1 MKIDPYFWI
10 FPEVIEPALCDV
22 IIQRGKDLPNHQGI
36 AGGDYQPDLRKSTVS
51 WFDEKDWV
59 SGIVAHYTHMAN
71 DQAWCF
77 DIDGIDGVQ
86 FTQYELN
93 EFYEAHMD
101 TFALQNNMRKLSFVL
116 QLSSLLMTIRAENF
130 LFHEDDSTF
139 TPDNFEKR
147 GSIIVFPS
155 FLMHQVKPVTDGERY
170 SLVSWFTGPQMK

>member
-1 MKIDPYFWI
+1 MRIDPYFWI

-22 IIQRGKDLPNHQGI
+22 IIQRGKDLPKHQAI
-36 AGGDYQPDLRKSTVS
+36 AGGDLQPDLRKSSVS
-51 WFDEKDWV
+51 WFDQKDWV
-59 SGIVAHYTHMAN
+59 SGIVTHYTNLAN

-77 DIDGIDGVQ
+77 DIDAIDGVQ

-93 EFYEAHMD
+93 EFYEVHMD
-101 TFALQNNMRKLSFVL
+101 TFALQDNMRKLSFVL
-116 QLSSLLMTIRAENF
+116 QLSSPDDYSGGDF
-130 LFHEDDSTF
+130 LFHEDDGTF